1 MPRDHGFAA
10 APFPHA
16 HDLSPAV
23 KIQLTHLPPRPP
35 SCPPPPH
42 LHASRL
48 ALRTA
53 ARPVAARSFTSTPVV
68 ALEETVAFKGRE
80 IEGLVDCQDG
90 MA

>member
-1 MPRDHGFAA
+1 MPPISVF
-10 APFPHA
+10 
-16 HDLSPAV
+16 SV
-23 KIQLTHLPPRPP
+23 
-35 SCPPPPH
+35 
-42 LHASRL
+42 

-68 ALEETVAFKGRE
+68 ALEETVAFNDRK